1 MKVVDTHHSATP
13 IISERYL
20 PFNWMKLVPMTKLY
34 YSLYN
39 ALVKAS
45 VGKSGRMLYEEND
58 ESN

>member
-1 MKVVDTHHSATP
+1 MKVVDTRHSATP

-34 YSLYN
+34 FPLYN

-45 VGKSGRMLYEEND
+45 LGKSGRMLYEEND
-58 ESN
+58 ENN